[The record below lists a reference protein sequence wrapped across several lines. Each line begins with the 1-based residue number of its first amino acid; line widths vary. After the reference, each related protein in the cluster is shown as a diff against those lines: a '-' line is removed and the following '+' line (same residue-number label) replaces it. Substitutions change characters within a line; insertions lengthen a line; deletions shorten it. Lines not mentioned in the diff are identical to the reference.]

1 MLPFIPVMRGGQ
13 EEQMF
18 RRGLAWLWGEPTLA
32 ELELLLA
39 FFASFILD
47 TPFIQ
52 RLTGWIL
59 GWCPSIACI
68 KWLRSDICR
77 LLIEPVA
84 KVRGHTTAQQLLPVH
99 MWSVIPAAIAGVT
112 GCHFLGEPE
121 PRVG

>member
-1 MLPFIPVMRGGQ
+1 MIFEDTPMLPFIPVMRGGQ

-39 FFASFILD
+39 FFASFVLD

-68 KWLRSDICR
+68 KWLRSDIGR
-77 LLIEPVA
+77 SLIEPVV
-84 KVRGHTTAQQLLPVH
+84 KVRGHTIAQQLLHGPH
-99 MWSVIPAAIAGVT
+99 MVRHPC
-112 GCHFLGEPE
+112 CHSRRDWLPFLG
-121 PRVG
+121 